1 MSGNRFKSKLARFMM
16 YRELK
21 SINRSGEVVSY
32 SNAGSIGIL
41 YNATADKD
49 YELIKEYVK
58 SMRAQSKDVIALG
71 YFDKQELPSM
81 RFMKLG
87 LDFFTRKAL
96 NWKLKPSNPIV
107 NNFIQRN
114 FDILICL
121 NIDQN
126 IPLRYISALAKARF
140 KVGKYESGIPPIYDL
155 QIKVE
160 EPVTLRQMIEQVNHY
175 LNLIRNDQYQK
186 A

>member
-1 MSGNRFKSKLARFMM
+1 MM
-16 YRELK
+16 HRELK
-21 SINRSGEVVSY
+21 GIRRHGEAVSFDK
-32 SNAGSIGIL
+32 AGSIGIL
-41 YNATADKD
+41 YNATAEKD
-49 YELIKEYVK
+49 YELIKEYVR

-71 YFDKQELPSM
+71 YYDKKELPSM

-96 NWKLKPSNPIV
+96 NWKQKPSNPIV
-107 NNFIQRN
+107 NNFIKRQ

-126 IPLRYISALAKARF
+126 IPLRYVSALTHARF

-155 QIKVE
+155 QIKLDGQ
-160 EPVTLRQMIEQVNHY
+160 VTLRQMIEQVNHY
-175 LNLIRNDQYQK
+175 LNLIRNDSNQK